1 MTSLMGLREAMNRL
15 PPGET
20 RNKLVEI
27 LEKVK
32 RGHAGGPEAM
42 REIMMNLPGGC
53 SRGQIAATDPILTKA
68 RKYVEL
74 CDGPI
79 YPDFED
85 PPGAMLC
92 GEEALWSSRRYGQA
106 LEHCYSH
113 HLEQLAA
120 IHGLYYLSMA
130 DSEDCRLDLIDSHHL
145 GIRGIDGECRRGLVA
160 VQGALASAHD
170 RNWTNLALFFTRT
183 PPFGDDVDRF
193 PPDVQKFAE
202 QNGWA
207 GLTPDQHH
215 PKYIAMMKYGPLG
228 LLNSICVFG
237 GPHPC
242 LDRLLDHPRCAD
254 VLERLLSFISR
265 CPEVMN
271 GTRAELEKLEER
283 NPCVV
288 LALMS
293 FSILRG
299 ICAHT
304 KGGEEAVVEA
314 VEDSQ
319 RLDSVTKTSFEKK
332 SEQKD
337 GNLWA
342 ERAAYAAGKLR
353 GKRTRAAGVARWRGA
368 ARNASKGTGSG
379 TNRIA
384 RAAQVN
390 ENVIQW

>member
-1 MTSLMGLREAMNRL
+1 MMTDL
-15 PPGET
+15 PVRDEFPPPELPRGET
-20 RNKLVEI
+20 RDKLEDHM
-27 LEKVK
+27 K
-32 RGHAGGPEAM
+32 R
-42 REIMMNLPGGC
+42 IMTSPDGDALFRDVMTQRFPGGC
-53 SRGQIAATDPILTKA
+53 PRGQVAPSDSILTKA

-319 RLDSVTKTSFEKK
+319 RLDSVTKTFLREKIRAEGWKLMGRK
-332 SEQKD
+332 SCVCGRQTEGKKNTCSGCRSVAWCSPECLKRHWKWHKPYCQS
-337 GNLWA
+337 
-342 ERAAYAAGKLR
+342 RAG
-353 GKRTRAAGVARWRGA
+353 
-368 ARNASKGTGSG
+368 
-379 TNRIA
+379 
-384 RAAQVN
+384 Q
-390 ENVIQW
+390 